1 MKKITLCAIA
11 LMASATSFA
20 QTTLWNG
27 EENLINDEY
36 HIASFWKDG
45 TPELVENPEKDG
57 INTSAHCIKFT
68 MTNDNKV
75 VKLPFKDWIQPSM
88 NGSKRISLMIKKAG
102 ENVDV
107 KEDVMVELSDPTN
120 GGEGYW
126 KKQVVEYT
134 GGGKWQKLVFDYTA
148 NGDFDY
154 PGVMT
159 ITAQNGIVFNNHDVY
174 IDNIVI
180 EDAPRINGQL
190 LYKYNGMIS
199 GNVTL
204 TGAWMKVSSTKADGL
219 LEENTYDDYVEFN
232 SKADATLTSVDLR
245 EAQASD
251 VDVNQ
256 FFYKNPNTIV
266 YAKEAYN
273 HANVVAKQKFTNANN
288 EEVTDLYAKN
298 GLVLADVDA
307 NANAY
312 AFSCPYAFTAANV
325 KLTRTVREGINSF
338 VLPFYVGAS
347 DLGAEAL
354 ATFNKNKEADGK
366 SVFFTK
372 FDHADANVPFITVGL
387 KDAAENKE
395 FTFFGNQKLVEA
407 TPASFDGAFKG
418 VYAPQSAENLYGI
431 DADGK
436 LHKGGASATI
446 NAFHAYYQPAAN
458 ASVPAK
464 ISFDGEATGINAVT
478 TTSTSAN
485 GAVYDLSGRRVA
497 ANLAAA
503 KLAKGIYV
511 VNGKKVAVK

>member
-20 QTTLWNG
+20 QTILWNG

-45 TPELVENPEKDG
+45 APELVDNPEKDG
-57 INTSAHCIKFT
+57 INTSDHCIKFR
-68 MTNDNKV
+68 MTNENNV
-75 VKLPFKDWIQPSM
+75 VKLPFGEWFKGSM
-88 NGSKRISLMIKKAG
+88 NGSKRISLMIRKSVK
-102 ENVDV
+102 ENV
-107 KEDVMVELSDPTN
+107 KVELSDPTK
-120 GGEGYW
+120 EGIDRYW
-126 KKQVVEYT
+126 KKQAVEYT
-134 GGGKWQKLVFDYTA
+134 GDGHWQKLVFDYST

-154 PGVMT
+154 PGLMT
-159 ITAQNGIVFNNHDVY
+159 ITAQTGEVTGEQEVF

-180 EDAPRINGQL
+180 EDAPRINGEL
-190 LYKYNGMIS
+190 FSYYNAENKLT
-199 GNVTL
+199 GNVKL
-204 TGAWMKVSSTKADGL
+204 TGAWMKGKSINADGDWK
-219 LEENTYDDYVEFN
+219 ENTYNDYEYFYGH
-232 SKADATLTSVDLR
+232 ADGITSVDLR
-245 EAQASD
+245 DAQASD

-256 FFYKNPNTIV
+256 FFKNPNTIV
-266 YAKEAYN
+266 YAKDTYGD
-273 HANVVAKQKFTNANN
+273 HVNVVVDGKASK
-288 EEVTDLYAKN
+288 
-298 GLVLADVDA
+298 LVLSDADADA
-307 NANAY
+307 NAI
-312 AFSCPYAFTAANV
+312 AFSCPEPFTAANV

-354 ATFNKNKEADGK
+354 ATFNKNKEADGN

-372 FDHADANVPFITVGL
+372 VDHVDANIPFITVKL
-387 KDAAENKE
+387 TNAAENKV
-395 FTFFGNQKLVEA
+395 FDFFGNQKLVKA
-407 TPASFDGAFKG
+407 TTTVSFDDAFKG
-418 VYAPQSAENLYGI
+418 VYTPQSAKDLYGI
-431 DADGK
+431 DGNGN

-446 NAFHAYYQPAAN
+446 NAFHAYYQPAGGTTT
-458 ASVPAK
+458 SAK

-497 ANLAAA
+497 ASLAAA

>member
-27 EENLINDEY
+27 EEENLKNDEY

-75 VKLPFKDWIQPSM
+75 VKLPFGEWFKGSM
-88 NGSKRISLMIKKAG
+88 NGSKRISLMIRKSVK
-102 ENVDV
+102 ENV
-107 KEDVMVELSDPTN
+107 KVELSDPTKE
-120 GGEGYW
+120 GIDGYW
-126 KKQVVEYT
+126 KKQAVEYT
-134 GGGKWQKLVFDYTA
+134 GDGHWQKLVFDYST

-159 ITAQNGIVFNNHDVY
+159 ITAQTGEVTGEQEVF

-180 EDAPRINGQL
+180 EDAPKINGKL
-190 LYKYNGMIS
+190 FSEYNAENKLTGD
-199 GNVTL
+199 VKL
-204 TGAWMKVSSTKADGL
+204 TGAWMKGKSINADG
-219 LEENTYDDYVEFN
+219 EWEVKTYNDYEYFYGH
-232 SKADATLTSVDLR
+232 ADGITSVDLR

-251 VDVNQ
+251 VDINQ
-256 FFYKNPNTIV
+256 FFKNPNTIV
-266 YAKEAYN
+266 YAKDTYED
-273 HANVVAKQKFTNANN
+273 HDNVVVDGKASK
-288 EEVTDLYAKN
+288 
-298 GLVLADVDA
+298 LVLSDADADA
-307 NANAY
+307 NAI
-312 AFSCPYAFTAANV
+312 AFSCPEPFTAANV

-354 ATFNKNKEADGK
+354 ATFNKNKEADGN

-372 FDHADANVPFITVGL
+372 VDHVDANIPFITVKL
-387 KDAAENKE
+387 TNAAENKV
-395 FTFFGNQKLVEA
+395 FDFFGNQKLVKA
-407 TPASFDGAFKG
+407 TTTVSFDDAFKG
-418 VYAPQSAENLYGI
+418 VYTPQSAKDLYGI
-431 DADGK
+431 DGNGN

-446 NAFHAYYQPAAN
+446 NAFHAYYQPAGGTTT
-458 ASVPAK
+458 SAK